1 MRYKRSVRFSI
12 LLTVLVALCFV
23 ADGARSLNAQVFSV
37 DPASPLA
44 GLPGGS
50 PANLYRPGGATYSPA
65 ASIGLLPGD
74 NIDAFSF
81 GFDEVIPVTPM
92 GFSTGFFTT
101 GAIVVGND
109 VCSESGTCPPAVPC
123 PPEPM
128 ADLFR
133 SLGGG
138 SATLFFDGDGVPGPA
153 PSLGLKECPA
163 GGPGVQDNVD
173 AFDELMAPLSGT
185 TPIWRVYVS
194 LAPGSPTLGGANPL
208 LPGGAGPA
216 DILTYDPVHKSLSI
230 FFAAPDMGLV
240 PADNVDG
247 LSLNLLTSDF
257 FVSLAPG
264 SPSLGNPA
272 ICGPGCSAGDFIRA
286 KGPACGAS
294 PCNFF
299 GLGGFSLFG
308 QAPGDNVDAVDQ
320 ASRVPAFI
328 NNPPDNTAPGKTF
341 SVDRNSPVLAAIRTP
356 APIRSGS
363 GADLLTTDRA
373 NPTGAPRV
381 VFRAESLGLM
391 PGDDID
397 GLSFGREPMY
407 AAGNYIVEFSVD
419 RTAIGAAGTAVAI
432 QTTAATGSEASADI
446 FDSFFPPG
454 APPLFG
460 GTNSQV
466 WDGNGSS
473 APLLHLRDI
482 PLDLPLNDQV
492 DALEGPSQFVDL
504 NNDGVRDQRVYF
516 SLAPGSPTL
525 GLIGAT
531 PADILTC
538 PPPSCPVPAIFITG
552 AALGLGAAANLEDF
566 VLDDLT
572 GVVDFTLPPA
582 EAAGLG
588 SDPGAIF
595 RRAGAAPCGAVPC
608 TLFFAPSLGLT
619 PGFGGDNMKALDSV
633 EPVRVCVRLIAG
645 PDPTVAVFY
654 GSCPVPGVSGPFDVI
669 EGEIGEFVQSAADVN
684 VSRVFCRA
692 AGLGADNLELASGLD
707 RFTRARFILA
717 RNTGVQLDYGFSSAG
732 TPRFPSYGN
741 CP

>member
-1 MRYKRSVRFSI
+1 
-12 LLTVLVALCFV
+12 
-23 ADGARSLNAQVFSV
+23 
-37 DPASPLA
+37 
-44 GLPGGS
+44 
-50 PANLYRPGGATYSPA
+50 
-65 ASIGLLPGD
+65 
-74 NIDAFSF
+74 
-81 GFDEVIPVTPM
+81 
-92 GFSTGFFTT
+92 
-101 GAIVVGND
+101 
-109 VCSESGTCPPAVPC
+109 
-123 PPEPM
+123 
-128 ADLFR
+128 
-133 SLGGG
+133 
-138 SATLFFDGDGVPGPA
+138 
-153 PSLGLKECPA
+153 
-163 GGPGVQDNVD
+163 
-173 AFDELMAPLSGT
+173 
-185 TPIWRVYVS
+185 
-194 LAPGSPTLGGANPL
+194 
-208 LPGGAGPA
+208 
-216 DILTYDPVHKSLSI
+216 
-230 FFAAPDMGLV
+230 
-240 PADNVDG
+240 
-247 LSLNLLTSDF
+247 
-257 FVSLAPG
+257 
-264 SPSLGNPA
+264 
-272 ICGPGCSAGDFIRA
+272 
-286 KGPACGAS
+286 
-294 PCNFF
+294 
-299 GLGGFSLFG
+299 
-308 QAPGDNVDAVDQ
+308 
-320 ASRVPAFI
+320 
-328 NNPPDNTAPGKTF
+328 
-341 SVDRNSPVLAAIRTP
+341 VDRNSPVLSAIRTP

-363 GADLLTTDRA
+363 GADLLTTDRS

-407 AAGNYIVEFSVD
+407 TGGNYLVEFSVD
-419 RTAIGAAGTAVAI
+419 RTATGAAGTAVAI

-473 APLLHLRDI
+473 APLLHLRDV

-492 DALEGPSQFVDL
+492 DALEGPSQFVDT

-531 PADILTC
+531 PADILAC
-538 PPPSCPVPAIFITG
+538 PPPSCAVPAVFITG

-566 VLDDLT
+566 VLDDST

-595 RRAGAAPCGAVPC
+595 RRAGFPPCGAVPC
-608 TLFFAPSLGLT
+608 TLFFAPSLGLV

-633 EPVRVCVRLIAG
+633 EPVRVCVRILPGA
-645 PDPTVAVFY
+645 DPKLDVLPGA
-654 GSCPVPGVSGPFDVI
+654 CPPPGVSGPFDVI

-692 AGLGADNLELASGLD
+692 TALGNDNLELASGLD
-707 RFTRARFILA
+707 RYSRARFILA

-732 TPRFPSYGN
+732 MPRFPSYGG